1 MLDPNN
7 IEDLKS
13 LNKSR
18 EITKEIL
25 NFGVSQDEII
35 KIIKLLSFELE
46 NTELM
51 KKIIDVVEEKNNKL
65 KESKE
70 KNIIL

>member
-1 MLDPNN
+1 LLDPNN